1 MERVSPDEDFA
12 VQNYCF
18 WREKNLGPRTRLCHL
33 FLEIIKNKKCHPLLQ
48 CCMRKQYA
56 PVMRILFFLDRIHVY
71 PRILPRPPQKA
82 SLNFVSFFKQKADF
96 ICQQTIVNKY
106 EHLFCLLCLWILIKL
121 FWLEASLIVTD
132 FTFAVYGSSCNFVVS
147 FSLLFFLYL
156 FHGIP
161 SCRGEAIKKNYF

>member
-1 MERVSPDEDFA
+1 MNCGKGIPPDEDFA

-48 CCMRKQYA
+48 CCMRKHRCESFSFWTGYTCIRESC
-56 PVMRILFFLDRIHVY
+56 PV
-71 PRILPRPPQKA
+71 PPKKA
-82 SLNFVSFFKQKADF
+82 SLNFVSFKQKADF

-106 EHLFCLLCLWILIKL
+106 EHLFCLLCLWILIEL
-121 FWLEASLIVTD
+121 CWLEASLIVPD

>member
-1 MERVSPDEDFA
+1 MRTLRSKIIVSGEKKIWDRGHACATCFWKLSRTKNVIPSYNVVCVSSDANPFLSGPDTRVSAYPA
-12 VQNYCF
+12 PSQI
-18 WREKNLGPRTRLCHL
+18 RE
-33 FLEIIKNKKCHPLLQ
+33 
-48 CCMRKQYA
+48 
-56 PVMRILFFLDRIHVY
+56 
-71 PRILPRPPQKA
+71 
-82 SLNFVSFFKQKADF
+82 SLNFVTFLKQKADF

-106 EHLFCLLCLWILIKL
+106 EHLFCLLCLWILIEL
-121 FWLEASLIVTD
+121 CWLEASLIVPD